1 MKVYKLYNNTV
12 DLFFDEENH
21 KYFVN
26 ELPVDG
32 TTGILSVI
40 NKPALLG
47 WAVKVTVEF
56 LANVLKPGVALD
68 EVQIKALLE
77 GAKRAHRQ
85 KKTDAADIGTF
96 VHDWIKDYIA
106 GKKPAPPVN
115 EQIKNAV
122 DTFLSWEK
130 DQKVEFLESE
140 RAIYSKQYGYAGT
153 LDFIAKI
160 GGKTVLGDFKTSS
173 GIWDEYFLQ
182 IAAYQQAYL
191 EEFPDKTIVGGVIV
205 RIGKDGTLETKETT
219 KYDKDVLG
227 FNGAL
232 VLYRRLQELKNEKR

>member
-1 MKVYKLYNNTV
+1 MKIYKLYNNTV
-12 DLFFDEENH
+12 DLVFDEEKH

-26 ELPVDG
+26 DLPVDG

-40 NKPALLG
+40 NKPALMG

-56 LANVLKPGVALD
+56 IESILKAGVALD

-96 VHDWIKDYIA
+96 VHDWIKDHIA
-106 GKKPAPPVN
+106 GKNPPMPVN
-115 EQIKNAV
+115 PLIKNAV
-122 DTFLSWEK
+122 DTFLAWEK

-140 RAIYSKQYGYAGT
+140 RAIYSKKYGYAGT

-160 GGKTVLGDFKTSS
+160 DGKIVLGDFKTSS

-191 EEFPDKTIVGGVIV
+191 EEFPEKEIVGGVIV
-205 RIGKDGTLETKETT
+205 RVGKDGTLETKETAD
-219 KYDKDVLG
+219 YDKNVLG

-232 VLYRRLQELKNEKR
+232 VLYRRLQELKNEK